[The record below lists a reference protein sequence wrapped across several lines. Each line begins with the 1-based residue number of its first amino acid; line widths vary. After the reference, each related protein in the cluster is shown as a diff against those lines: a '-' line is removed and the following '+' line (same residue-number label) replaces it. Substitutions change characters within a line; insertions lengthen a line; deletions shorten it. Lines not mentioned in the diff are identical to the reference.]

1 MTGKLPDRDG
11 PVFCARCGKG
21 AIETFDGECRDCFVD
36 SFEEPDDDDYLHE
49 PYDNCHLMPDGQC
62 LLAGTEECDWECGRL
77 R

>member
-1 MTGKLPDRDG
+1 MTGPALDDGITQCERCDNLTRYDRL
-11 PVFCARCGKG
+11 CGSCLADDMG
-21 AIETFDGECRDCFVD
+21 
-36 SFEEPDDDDYLHE
+36 PDDDRDDGE